1 MCLCLCMYD
10 FENWL
15 ASIYYTICFFRI
27 INLPRCACTCSV
39 QFGFISFYVML
50 YCAVKKQLFH
60 FLTIHKA
67 VLYKRFCGSAPHIIL
82 LCNDSS
88 YSKDRPKTRE
98 RRRRGRKKDVIALG
112 HSTFELAKHST
123 FIDLQAYTVSQRTHM
138 GTFYATKIYQ
148 HFSLVRKYNFHL
160 F

>member
-50 YCAVKKQLFH
+50 CCAVKKQLFH

-67 VLYKRFCGSAPHIIL
+67 VLYKRFCGSAHILFYYVMIL
-82 LCNDSS
+82 
-88 YSKDRPKTRE
+88 RIQKT
-98 RRRRGRKKDVIALG
+98 GRKQEKEEEG
-112 HSTFELAKHST
+112 GEK
-123 FIDLQAYTVSQRTHM
+123 RM
-138 GTFYATKIYQ
+138 
-148 HFSLVRKYNFHL
+148 
-160 F
+160 